1 MRETFARRF
10 IHAPSSIL
18 QSHPVILSE
27 IHFWPDPEFRSASRQ
42 MAVDEALFH
51 WSASTGRA
59 AARFYHW
66 DAPAVT
72 VGYFHRRG
80 TDHLSLPAEAV
91 RRFTG
96 GGLVEHGED
105 LTFALTLPAASE
117 AARATGA
124 ERYRRVHEALAGA
137 LVGTG
142 FSAALEP
149 AHLPSSPGPCFSH
162 PVPWDLRDPETGRKI
177 GGGAQR
183 RSRGA
188 VIHQGSVRLP
198 PELRNPRAGWI
209 TDFLHRLAARVT
221 LLDAPVRDRLAE
233 EALERENSRY
243 GNASWNRPA

>member
-1 MRETFARRF
+1 MT
-10 IHAPSSIL
+10 
-18 QSHPVILSE
+18 LSE
-27 IHFWPDPEFRSASRQ
+27 IHFWPDPEFRSASAQ
-42 MAVDEALFH
+42 MALDEALYD
-51 WSASTGRA
+51 WSVSTGNA

-72 VGYFHRRG
+72 VGYFPRPG
-80 TDHLSLPAEAV
+80 ADQPPLPAGAV

-105 LTFALTLPAASE
+105 LTFVLTLPTGCEVS
-117 AARATGA
+117 RATGA
-124 ERYRRVHEALAGA
+124 ARYRWIHEALAQSLA
-137 LVGTG
+137 ETG
-142 FSAALEP
+142 VPVALEP
-149 AHLPSSPGPCFSH
+149 AHLASSAGPCFSH

-198 PELRNPRAGWI
+198 PEFRDTRAGWI
-209 TDFLHRLAARVT
+209 VDFLHRLAARVT
-221 LLDAPVRDRLAE
+221 PLDRPVRGRVTADALA
-233 EALERENSRY
+233 REKSRY